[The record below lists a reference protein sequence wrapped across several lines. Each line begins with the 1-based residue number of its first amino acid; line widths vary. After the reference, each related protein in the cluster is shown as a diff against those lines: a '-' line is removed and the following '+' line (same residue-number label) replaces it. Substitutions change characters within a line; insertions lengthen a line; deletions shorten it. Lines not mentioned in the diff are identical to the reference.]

1 MLIIDRFENDFA
13 IIEMGETFFNV
24 PQKALPENA
33 KEGDVIEIRIKK
45 RETEKRKR
53 KIERLIDDVWE

>member
-45 RETEKRKR
+45 RETEKK
-53 KIERLIDDVWE
+53 KKKN